1 MREFISKLTIQ
12 EKFKIVEATQI
23 YPAFGREDIN
33 IDNDWCE
40 RLSELYSVA
49 EIKDILC
56 NRTII
61 WR

>member
-56 NRTII
+56 Q
-61 WR
+61 